1 MKHLRDLFR
10 RHGEVLGKEE
20 RRNIVAALGLT
31 AGAIYKHKV
40 RFSGGVLLD
49 TACGRQYLLWRKLP
63 LRHVSRLLSHC
74 VVVCVNGLC
83 AHVCSPL
90 VVCAIQL

>member
-40 RFSGGVLLD
+40 RFGRGGRGVLLD
-49 TACGRQYLLWRKLP
+49 TACGRR
-63 LRHVSRLLSHC
+63 
-74 VVVCVNGLC
+74 
-83 AHVCSPL
+83 
-90 VVCAIQL
+90 